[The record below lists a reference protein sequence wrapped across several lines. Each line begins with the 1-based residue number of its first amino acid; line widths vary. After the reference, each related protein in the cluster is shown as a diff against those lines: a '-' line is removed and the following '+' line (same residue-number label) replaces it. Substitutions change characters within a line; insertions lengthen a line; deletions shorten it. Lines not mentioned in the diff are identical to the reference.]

1 MTTWIAL
8 LRGINVGGNNI
19 LPMKDL
25 TTMLEN
31 MGCTGVKTYIQSGNV
46 VFSKAGAKAP
56 KLAKSIGQSVLSSH
70 GFEPKV
76 QVLMAEELENA
87 AKSNPFPQAEADPK
101 ALHVSFLNAVP
112 TAPDEDTLREIK
124 SETESYVLKGK
135 LFYLYAPDGI
145 GRSKLAARAEKLLG
159 VEATGRNWRT
169 VSKLIELAGGKQA

>member
-1 MTTWIAL
+1 
-8 LRGINVGGNNI
+8 VGGNNI

-25 TTMLEN
+25 TMMLEN

-56 KLAKSIGQSVLSSH
+56 QLAVAIGQSVLSSH